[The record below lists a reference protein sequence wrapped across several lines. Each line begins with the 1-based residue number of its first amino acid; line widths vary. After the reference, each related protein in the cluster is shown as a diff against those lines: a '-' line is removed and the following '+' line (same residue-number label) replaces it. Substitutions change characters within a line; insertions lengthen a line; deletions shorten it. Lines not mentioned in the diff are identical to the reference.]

1 MFKSPNW
8 QEANLTGGGGGAT
21 KTKSSE
27 KRDGE
32 LEPGNSALALPFNFH
47 EW

>member
-8 QEANLTGGGGGAT
+8 QEANLTGGGAT

-27 KRDGE
+27 KQDGE

-47 EW
+47 E

>member
-1 MFKSPNW
+1 MFKR
-8 QEANLTGGGGGAT
+8 QEANLTGGGGAT